1 METQALIFIPEIS
14 GFPNSVM
21 QSELTHN
28 YHIIKELAGVIINS
42 DILGMKITGTE
53 GVAVL
58 FFRPGAPPSIEEIVG
73 QAHKT
78 FIDFHSHLK
87 QIEKNR
93 ICQCGACCGAKN
105 LGLKFIVHY
114 GILKETTIQ
123 NHQQVTGKDVTLA
136 RRMIKTNIPANQ
148 YLLVTEDYLLAESG
162 SRIIKLKERGFLR
175 HQEEIENLGSVA
187 SYYLELLELLNHIPE
202 APEVKHPDYTE
213 PVIAFSTLLEAPLS
227 FVHSHLTDQEKKT
240 EWVPGVKAI
249 HIETEINRVNSGHTC
264 VFNENEIHFI
274 TRKQISGNGSIR
286 YVEEGRM
293 VNGHI
298 FINEYL
304 LREEEGKT
312 RLLLEVKQIKREGM
326 AELEFGDSVRNIRD
340 RLLIK
345 LSRKRNIQMLEQF
358 RDYCE
363 KQYQRQL

>member
-14 GFPNSVM
+14 GFPHSVT
-21 QSELTHN
+21 QTELTHN
-28 YHIIKELAGVIINS
+28 YHISKELIEVIINS
-42 DILGMKITGTE
+42 DILRMKITGTE
-53 GVAVL
+53 GGALL
-58 FFRPGAPPSIEEIVG
+58 FCRSGAPPSIEEIVG

-93 ICQCGACCGAKN
+93 ICRCGACRGATN
-105 LGLKFIVHY
+105 LGIRFVVHY
-114 GILKETTIQ
+114 GNLQETTIQ
-123 NHQQVTGKDVTLA
+123 NHPQVTGKDVILA
-136 RRMIKTNIPANQ
+136 RRLMQNKVPASQ

-162 SRIIKLKERGFLR
+162 NRIIKLKERGFLR
-175 HQEEIENLGSVA
+175 HQEEIENFGSVA

-202 APEVKHPDYTE
+202 APEVKYPDYTE
-213 PVIAFSTLLEAPLS
+213 PVVALSVLIKAPLS
-227 FVHSHLTDQEKKT
+227 FVHSHLTDREKKM
-240 EWVPGVKAI
+240 EWIPGIKAI
-249 HIETEINRVNSGHTC
+249 HTEIEINRVNSGHTC
-264 VFNENEIHFI
+264 VFDENEIHFV
-274 TRKQISGNGSIR
+274 TGNQVSGNGSIQ

-312 RLLLEVKQIKREGM
+312 RLSLEVKQIKREGM

-345 LSRKRNIQMLEQF
+345 LSRKRNIQMLEEF

-363 KQYQRQL
+363 KQYERQI